1 MSLSIEQ
8 KIIITVTYFL
18 SILFSYAIMLVVMSF
33 NGGLFLATIFGLG
46 FGHFVFGYLKKK
58 NQAVAKAA
66 VGTER
71 IYNPE
76 GDKCCADVD
85 FD

>member
-1 MSLSIEQ
+1 MELPLTSELILVCS
-8 KIIITVTYFL
+8 YFL
-18 SILFSYAIMLVVMSF
+18 STLLSYALMLVVMSF
-33 NGGLFLATIFGLG
+33 NGGLFLATVFGLA
-46 FGHFVFGYLKKK
+46 FGYFIFGYLKKR
-58 NQAVAKAA
+58 NIAQSKAT
-66 VGTER
+66 VGHER

>member
-1 MSLSIEQ
+1 MQAKGIM
-8 KIIITVTYFL
+8 TFTYFL
-18 SILFSYAIMLVVMSF
+18 SLTLSYALMLVVMSF
-33 NGGLFLATIFGLG
+33 NVGLFIATCMGLAFGYFIFG
-46 FGHFVFGYLKKK
+46 YMKKRNIQIVK
-58 NQAVAKAA
+58 EAA
-66 VGTER
+66 GGEK